1 MIDQLSAREAREHP
15 NQSNDIENISLA
27 IYGLYNSDDITRTVN
42 KLFSDMNLGHVRC
55 VTAIRTPHR
64 PESYRQG
71 VVIVSLRCLKDKQ
84 DVLSKKHMLR
94 SNPIYRS
101 VFIKTAKAHTEQ
113 IMDANFNVILNEMNN
128 GNMFNTWT

>member
-1 MIDQLSAREAREHP
+1 MTYKKNLIDCASAINIYTQKCEVIDQLSARVAQIETREHP
-15 NQSNDIENISLA
+15 NQSNDIENILLA

-55 VTAIRTPHR
+55 VTAIRIPHR

-84 DVLSKKHMLR
+84 EVLSKKTYVTQ
-94 SNPIYRS
+94 PPDI
-101 VFIKTAKAHTEQ
+101 
-113 IMDANFNVILNEMNN
+113 
-128 GNMFNTWT
+128 